1 LSRGF
6 VEHSQEVRLG
16 LIVPSSNTNA
26 ESLTA
31 AMLDGTPATAVASRF
46 MLPADLDAVIDEALL
61 RPAAE
66 LVAAAE
72 VSATAFHGTSGSWH
86 GLDGDR
92 ALAGAL
98 TEATGVPTTTA
109 SLATVEAVQAL
120 GVEHVALLFPGPAE
134 LAQAIAD
141 EYGKL
146 RIDVQHCATPDVP
159 MTNQQ
164 ISRLRAHEIRSLVV
178 GAWDGSAQAV
188 VCVGTNLRAG
198 YLLEEIEAQLGVP
211 VVDSAVA
218 TVWSLLRLAGA
229 GSTLSGWGRLMSLG

>member
-1 LSRGF
+1 MSKGF
-6 VEHSQEVRLG
+6 VEHGQEVRLG

-31 AMLDGTPATAVASRF
+31 AMLSGTPATAVASRF

-98 TEATGVPTTTA
+98 TEATGVSTTTA

-134 LAQAIAD
+134 LAHRIAD

-146 RIDVQHCATPDVP
+146 GIDVQHCATPDLA

-164 ISRLRAHEIRSLVV
+164 ISRLREDEIRSLIV
-178 GAWDGSAQAV
+178 GAWDGSAEAV

-218 TVWSLLRLAGA
+218 TVWALLRSAGVR
-229 GSTLSGWGRLMSLG
+229 STLSGWGRLMTLG

>member
-1 LSRGF
+1 LTRGF
-6 VEHSQEVRLG
+6 VEHHQEVRLG

-31 AMLDGTPATAVASRF
+31 EMLSGTSATALASRF

-61 RPAAE
+61 LPAAE
-66 LVAAAE
+66 LVAAAD

-92 ALAGAL
+92 SLADAL
-98 TEATGVPTTTA
+98 TDATGVPTTTA
-109 SLATVEAVQAL
+109 SLATVDAVRAL
-120 GVEHVALLFPGPAE
+120 GVERVALLFPGPIQLAHRIAAE
-134 LAQAIAD
+134 YATA
-141 EYGKL
+141 
-146 RIDVQHCATPDVP
+146 RIDVQHCASPDVP
-159 MTNQQ
+159 LTNQQ
-164 ISRLRAHEIRSLVV
+164 ISRLTRQEIGALVT

-198 YLLEEIEAQLGVP
+198 YLLDEIESQLGVP

-229 GSTLSGWGRLMSLG
+229 RTSLAGWGRLMSLA